1 MGKVCTKQILR
12 LLWKMVENKFF
23 LDSEHEGVTGELLF
37 PLRGGKQVQV
47 RGIPPP
53 PKRTKEHPW
62 KPYYQRYYSNMN

>member
-12 LLWKMVENKFF
+12 LLWKMAENKFF

-53 PKRTKEHPW
+53 KEPKNIPGNLTTNAII
-62 KPYYQRYYSNMN
+62 QI